1 MATTTF
7 LSNATINITQGA
19 TTTDMSDN
27 ANACSITVGQAALSS
42 TAFGDTGERFVG
54 GLQSVEVAITFYL
67 SYGASEVEAVL
78 ASCVGTG
85 TTTLVISPSGTTESA
100 SNPEYTI
107 KVTTDQTT
115 YEVKTNLY
123 VIIAW
128 ERKFKQK
135 ASNLAT
141 GVGLEDLAFMAF
153 ESFKVH
159 GIPTKAIFD
168 DYVKTLVAIEVIT
181 DEPTNPIEEAPTH
194 DH

>member
-1 MATTTF
+1 MQ
-7 LSNATINITQGA
+7 L
-19 TTTDMSDN
+19 
-27 ANACSITVGQAALSS
+27 
-42 TAFGDTGERFVG
+42 
-54 GLQSVEVAITFYL
+54 
-67 SYGASEVEAVL
+67 
-78 ASCVGTG
+78 
-85 TTTLVISPSGTTESA
+85 TL
-100 SNPEYTI
+100 

-153 ESFKVH
+153 ESCKIH
-159 GIPTKAIFD
+159 GITTPAIFD
-168 DYVKTLVAIEVIT
+168 DYVKKLVAIEVIT

>member
-1 MATTTF
+1 MQ
-7 LSNATINITQGA
+7 L
-19 TTTDMSDN
+19 
-27 ANACSITVGQAALSS
+27 
-42 TAFGDTGERFVG
+42 
-54 GLQSVEVAITFYL
+54 
-67 SYGASEVEAVL
+67 
-78 ASCVGTG
+78 
-85 TTTLVISPSGTTESA
+85 TL
-100 SNPEYTI
+100 

-153 ESFKVH
+153 ESCKVH
-159 GIPTKAIFD
+159 GITVPAIFD
-168 DYVKTLVAIEVIT
+168 DYVKKLVAIEVIT

>member
-1 MATTTF
+1 MQ
-7 LSNATINITQGA
+7 L
-19 TTTDMSDN
+19 
-27 ANACSITVGQAALSS
+27 
-42 TAFGDTGERFVG
+42 
-54 GLQSVEVAITFYL
+54 
-67 SYGASEVEAVL
+67 
-78 ASCVGTG
+78 
-85 TTTLVISPSGTTESA
+85 TL
-100 SNPEYTI
+100 

-153 ESFKVH
+153 ESCKLH
-159 GIPTKAIFD
+159 GITTPAVFD
-168 DYVKTLVAIEVIT
+168 DYGKKLVAIEVVS
-181 DEPTNPIEEAPTH
+181 DEPTNPTEEAPIH

>member
-27 ANACSITVGQAALSS
+27 ANACSITVGQTPLSS

-54 GLQSVEVAITFYL
+54 GLQTVEVAITFYL

-107 KVTTDQTT
+107 
-115 YEVKTNLY
+115 TNCMLANFTPINST
-123 VIIAW
+123 VG
-128 ERKFKQK
+128 E
-135 ASNLAT
+135 LAT
-141 GVGLEDLAFMAF
+141 VEATFTGGTWVRD
-153 ESFKVH
+153 
-159 GIPTKAIFD
+159 
-168 DYVKTLVAIEVIT
+168 IT
-181 DEPTNPIEEAPTH
+181 AP
-194 DH
+194 

>member
-1 MATTTF
+1 MQ
-7 LSNATINITQGA
+7 L
-19 TTTDMSDN
+19 
-27 ANACSITVGQAALSS
+27 
-42 TAFGDTGERFVG
+42 
-54 GLQSVEVAITFYL
+54 
-67 SYGASEVEAVL
+67 
-78 ASCVGTG
+78 
-85 TTTLVISPSGTTESA
+85 TL
-100 SNPEYTI
+100 

-153 ESFKVH
+153 ESCKVH
-159 GIPTKAIFD
+159 GIQVPAIFD
-168 DYVKTLVAIEVIT
+168 DYVKKLVAIEVIT

>member
-1 MATTTF
+1 MQ
-7 LSNATINITQGA
+7 L
-19 TTTDMSDN
+19 
-27 ANACSITVGQAALSS
+27 
-42 TAFGDTGERFVG
+42 
-54 GLQSVEVAITFYL
+54 
-67 SYGASEVEAVL
+67 
-78 ASCVGTG
+78 
-85 TTTLVISPSGTTESA
+85 TL
-100 SNPEYTI
+100 

-153 ESFKVH
+153 ESCKIH
-159 GIPTKAIFD
+159 GITTPAVFD
-168 DYVKTLVAIEVIT
+168 DYVKRLVAIEVIS
-181 DEPTNPIEEAPTH
+181 DEPTNPTDEAPIH

>member
-1 MATTTF
+1 MQ
-7 LSNATINITQGA
+7 L
-19 TTTDMSDN
+19 
-27 ANACSITVGQAALSS
+27 
-42 TAFGDTGERFVG
+42 
-54 GLQSVEVAITFYL
+54 
-67 SYGASEVEAVL
+67 
-78 ASCVGTG
+78 
-85 TTTLVISPSGTTESA
+85 TL
-100 SNPEYTI
+100 

-153 ESFKVH
+153 ESCKVH
-159 GIPTKAIFD
+159 GISVPAIFD
-168 DYVKTLVAIEVIT
+168 DYVKKLVAIEVIT

-194 DH
+194 DL

>member
-1 MATTTF
+1 MQ
-7 LSNATINITQGA
+7 L
-19 TTTDMSDN
+19 
-27 ANACSITVGQAALSS
+27 
-42 TAFGDTGERFVG
+42 
-54 GLQSVEVAITFYL
+54 
-67 SYGASEVEAVL
+67 
-78 ASCVGTG
+78 
-85 TTTLVISPSGTTESA
+85 TL
-100 SNPEYTI
+100 

-153 ESFKVH
+153 ESCKLH
-159 GIPTKAIFD
+159 GITTPAVFD
-168 DYVKTLVAIEVIT
+168 DYVKKLVAIEVVS
-181 DEPTNPIEEAPTH
+181 DEPTNPTEEAPIH

>member
-1 MATTTF
+1 MQLT
-7 LSNATINITQGA
+7 
-19 TTTDMSDN
+19 
-27 ANACSITVGQAALSS
+27 
-42 TAFGDTGERFVG
+42 RK
-54 GLQSVEVAITFYL
+54 VA
-67 SYGASEVEAVL
+67 
-78 ASCVGTG
+78 
-85 TTTLVISPSGTTESA
+85 
-100 SNPEYTI
+100 
-107 KVTTDQTT
+107 TDQQT

-153 ESFKVH
+153 ESCKVH
-159 GIPTKAIFD
+159 GITVPAIFD
-168 DYVKTLVAIEVIT
+168 DYVKKLVAIEVIS